1 MAKTTLGYEID
12 KYSIAQSFFV
22 KENQGIYLTAVD
34 LLFVSNLEPTTTLPV
49 MMELRPMVNG
59 FPSSNVMI
67 PGSEV
72 TVAAADVKFST
83 DASVFTRFEFDEPI
97 FLQGA
102 RDFAFI
108 VHTNTSKYELFAAV
122 GDTFV
127 IGNNAE
133 RISKQQTLGSLF
145 FSQNAATF
153 TPAQELDIS
162 FKLIRASFNK
172 SQGDVVLRNC
182 ACPVRLLDPNPISV
196 TAGSRRVVVDHPN
209 HGFQPNDK
217 FHILMNGGSVGGL
230 DSSRISG
237 IQKVDSADY
246 GGYSFTIPSI
256 PTSGM
261 SDATGG
267 GAAVTVEKS
276 IPYNRFY
283 PMMQVLAPRSTAVKA
298 GFKGTQ
304 SRAYDNAQY
313 GNATASNRYTK
324 LASTSGVII
333 NTTNETDVP
342 FAVLSDR
349 IADSAGIS
357 NKTAELT
364 LRLSSF
370 DSSVSPLV
378 DLQRASMILLANSID
393 KQSSNRTT
401 TDNGET
407 VNVPLLGRFVAE
419 TSATGGSA
427 ASKHLTN
434 IITLAS
440 PAKGLKIILGANRPF
455 GTDFQVFFR
464 TANED
469 QEITAQTFTL
479 AGEQTNHPIDD
490 NPTTFRDYE
499 YLPGGVVGDL
509 TPFTKFQIKIVMR
522 SLNIAKAPK
531 FSDLR
536 VIALSS

>member
-1 MAKTTLGYEID
+1 
-12 KYSIAQSFFV
+12 
-22 KENQGIYLTAVD
+22 
-34 LLFVSNLEPTTTLPV
+34 
-49 MMELRPMVNG
+49 
-59 FPSSNVMI
+59 
-67 PGSEV
+67 
-72 TVAAADVKFST
+72 
-83 DASVFTRFEFDEPI
+83 
-97 FLQGA
+97 
-102 RDFAFI
+102 
-108 VHTNTSKYELFAAV
+108 
-122 GDTFV
+122 
-127 IGNNAE
+127 
-133 RISKQQTLGSLF
+133 
-145 FSQNAATF
+145 
-153 TPAQELDIS
+153 
-162 FKLIRASFNK
+162 
-172 SQGDVVLRNC
+172 
-182 ACPVRLLDPNPISV
+182 
-196 TAGSRRVVVDHPN
+196 
-209 HGFQPNDK
+209 
-217 FHILMNGGSVGGL
+217 
-230 DSSRISG
+230 
-237 IQKVDSADY
+237 
-246 GGYSFTIPSI
+246 
-256 PTSGM
+256 M
-261 SDATGG
+261 SDGTGG
-267 GAAVTVEKS
+267 GASVTVEKS

-304 SRAYDNAQY
+304 SRSYDNAQY

-324 LASTSGVII
+324 LSTTSGVII
-333 NTTNETDVP
+333 NETNITQVP

-349 IADSAGIS
+349 IADSASIS
-357 NKTAELT
+357 NRTAELT

-407 VNVPLLGRFVAE
+407 VNIPLLGRFVPE
-419 TSATGGSA
+419 TAATGGSA

-440 PAKGLKIILGANRPF
+440 PAKGLKIILGANRPL
-455 GTDFQVFFR
+455 GTDFQIFFR

-479 AGEQTNHPIDD
+479 AGEQTNHPIDED
-490 NPTTFRDYE
+490 NTIFRDYE

-509 TPFTKFQIKIVMR
+509 TPFTKFQVKIVMR